1 MLKAKQAKEIKIR
14 TPNEIEV
21 LSTMSKLISDKGIN
35 ILAMNAWV
43 EGSDAVLRLL
53 TEDNLR
59 ATDVLRQHGYDIQEG
74 GVILIEAP
82 HKAGILRHVAD
93 TLAKERITL
102 THLYASATID
112 QDVCL
117 VVVDTSDNER
127 AFVLLNN

>member
-1 MLKAKQAKEIKIR
+1 MLKAKQGKEIKIR
-14 TPNEIEV
+14 TPNEIGV

-35 ILAMNAWV
+35 VLAMNAWV
-43 EGSDAVLRLL
+43 EGSDAVLRLI

-59 ATDVLRQHGYDIQEG
+59 TIDTLKEHGYDAGEQ

-82 HKAGILRHVAD
+82 HKSGILRHVTE
-93 TLAKERITL
+93 TLASEKIAL
-102 THLYASATID
+102 THLYASATIE

-127 AFVLLNN
+127 AFVLLND

>member
-21 LSTMSKLISDKGIN
+21 LTTMSKLISDKGIN

-59 ATDVLRQHGYDIQEG
+59 TSDVLRQHGYDVQEE

-82 HKAGILRHVAD
+82 HKAGILRHVAES
-93 TLAKERITL
+93 LAKEGIAL

-127 AFVLLNN
+127 AFVLLND